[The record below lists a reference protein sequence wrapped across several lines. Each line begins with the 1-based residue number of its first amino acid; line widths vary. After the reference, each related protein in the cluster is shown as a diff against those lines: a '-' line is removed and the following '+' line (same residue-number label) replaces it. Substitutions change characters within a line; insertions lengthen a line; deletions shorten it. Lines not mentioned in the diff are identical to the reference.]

1 MPEGSWKCE
10 KCNNINYPFRTKC
23 NRQNCGADKP
33 AESNKSPSPTPDED
47 NQVCSVTFSL
57 YLHLLLEI
65 VNKNFCTHNK
75 CDEYS
80 ISPFFFG
87 SLARVTSYPLPSPPT
102 PTLKKETLFSWIFFY
117 CNFIF
122 FYISSLHPLICNC
135 LLFQWV
141 LGHVWGL
148 RRSRVVVQP
157 CSMWV
162 SESQSCRPHV
172 AAVVELLYLPS
183 NDLCQVVVLTA
194 MVFEV
199 SILFWCI
206 MCQPALSGE
215 DLQVGSGFCS

>member
-1 MPEGSWKCE
+1 MWW
-10 KCNNINYPFRTKC
+10 IF
-23 NRQNCGADKP
+23 
-33 AESNKSPSPTPDED
+33 
-47 NQVCSVTFSL
+47 
-57 YLHLLLEI
+57 
-65 VNKNFCTHNK
+65 NFA
-75 CDEYS
+75 
-80 ISPFFFG
+80 FFFWVSCKG
-87 SLARVTSYPLPSPPT
+87 YLLSPPLPPNPN
-102 PTLKKETLFSWIFFY
+102 PQKRNPFLVDFFY